1 MNKKLLSISLVLLLI
16 TTFLPFSSAQGD
28 INSAIAYLKTK
39 SPNPWITMALVAAGE
54 TADVDYL
61 KSATGTKATDY
72 EAVILAL
79 AAAGE
84 NPRTFPNT
92 DLVAAL
98 KGFHTSN
105 QIGDASTLNDDIF
118 GVLALIAAGEPSSE
132 TVVQDAKNFILSHQN
147 SDGGF
152 PFAVGSGSDTNMT
165 ATAIMALL
173 ETGVSKTDSHI
184 VGAVAYLKSTQ
195 NNDGGFPYDPQSSW
209 GTSSDASSDAWVIS
223 TINKLG
229 ENPQSWT
236 KGGHNPI
243 EHLNSLQTNAGY
255 FEYQKGTGEDSF
267 SPVTASYAVIALS
280 GKYYPVAP
288 PVAPNVDYKIEGSAG
303 ILCEGSVN
311 TPDPLEL
318 VKLIASTCGFT
329 YHIQETSFG
338 PYLDKIGNDEAAGMT
353 GWLYAV
359 NFVMPNVGAA
369 DYDLQNG
376 DYVIWHFGNFDW
388 QPVGAAELNLSVN
401 IMPVEGPGTGSQQE
415 ENDSVSFNVNV
426 SGGGNNLSF
435 GDAAPGAVRSQTVT
449 IANLGTNSLYIE
461 SVVNGDEVFRNYL
474 NIDNVSWRDF
484 SITLQNGGN
493 KNAEVKLEIPSS
505 YSNPGTK
512 SGKLIFWAKSG
523 Q

>member
-1 MNKKLLSISLVLLLI
+1 MNKKLLSTLLVLLLI

-61 KSATGTKATDY
+61 KSFTGTNATDY
-72 EAVILAL
+72 EAAILAL
-79 AAAGE
+79 AAAGK
-84 NPRTFPNT
+84 NPRTFPDT

-98 KGFHTSN
+98 KDFHTSN

-118 GVLALIAAGEPSSE
+118 GVLALVAAGESSSD
-132 TVVQDAKNFILSHQN
+132 TIVQDAKNFILNNQN

-152 PFAVGSGSDTNMT
+152 SFAVGSGSDTNMT

-173 ETGVSKTDSHI
+173 ETGLSKTDSHI

-209 GTSSDASSDAWVIS
+209 GTNSDASSDAWVIS
-223 TINKLG
+223 VIYKLG
-229 ENPQSWT
+229 ENPTNWT
-236 KGGHNPI
+236 KSGNNPI
-243 EHLNSLQTNAGY
+243 SHLLSLQVQQGY
-255 FEYQKGTGEDSF
+255 FDDGFGDSQF
-267 SPVTASYAVIALS
+267 TAISTSYAVIALS
-280 GKYYPVAP
+280 GKYYPVGVSSVP
-288 PVAPNVDYKIEGSAG
+288 SVPNVDYKIEGSTG
-303 ILCEGSVN
+303 VLCEGSVEA
-311 TPDPLEL
+311 PDSLEL
-318 VKLIASTCGFT
+318 VKLIASFCNFT
-329 YHIQETSFG
+329 YHIQETSLG
-338 PYLDKIGNDEAAGMT
+338 PYLDKIGNDEATGTT

-359 NFVMPNVGAA
+359 NFVMPNIGAA

-388 QPVGAAELNLSVN
+388 QPAGTGTAELNLSVN
-401 IMPVEGPGTGSQQE
+401 IMPVEEPQE
-415 ENDSVSFNVNV
+415 ENAVSFSVNV

-435 GDAAPGAVRSQTVT
+435 GDVAPGAVRSQTVT
-449 IANLGTNSLYIE
+449 IVNLGTNSLYIE

-484 SITLQNGGN
+484 SITLQSRGS
-493 KNAEVKLEIPSS
+493 KNAEVKLAIPSS

-512 SGKLIFWAKSG
+512 SGKLIFWAKS
-523 Q
+523 QQ